1 MAAFEYLAL
10 DPRGREQKGLIEAD
24 SPRQARQLLREKQ
37 WAPLEVKQAKSKEDV
52 SRGGLSFG
60 RGLSAR
66 DLALV
71 TRQLATL
78 VQAALPIEEALRAAA
93 AQSTSAKIKSMLLA
107 VRARVMEGHSLAAA
121 LREYPS
127 AFPELYRATV
137 AAGEHAGHLGLVLDQ
152 LADYTDQRQQSRQKI
167 QLALLYPVILMVASL
182 AIVVLLLGYVVPDV
196 VKVFVNTGQE
206 LPALTRGLIA
216 TSDVVKNWGWL
227 IVLGII
233 AALMAMRA
241 ALRDPALRLRW
252 HAFILRIPLIGRLSR
267 ATNTARFASTL
278 AILTKSGVPLVEAL
292 SIAAAVIANLRIR
305 ERVVEAAQKVREGS
319 SLTRALDATGEFPP
333 MMLHMIAS
341 GEKSGELDQMLAR
354 TARNQE
360 NDLAAQ
366 VSLLVGLFEPF
377 MLVFMG
383 AVVLVIVLAILM
395 PILSLNQLVG
405 YRQ

>member
-10 DPRGREQKGLIEAD
+10 DAQGRQQKGSLEAD

-37 WAPLEVKQAKSKEDV
+37 LTPLQVKQAKARE
-52 SRGGLSFG
+52 SRSDSPLSFG
-60 RGLSAR
+60 HGLSAS
-66 DLALV
+66 DLALI

-93 AQSTSAKIKSMLLA
+93 AQTRTPKIKSMLLA
-107 VRARVMEGHSLAAA
+107 VRARVLEGHSLAVS
-121 LREYPS
+121 LKEYPA

-152 LADYTDQRQQSRQKI
+152 LADYTEQRQQSRQKI
-167 QLALLYPVILMVASL
+167 QLALLYPLILMVAAL
-182 AIVVLLLGYVVPDV
+182 TIVGFLLGYVVPDV

-216 TSDVVKNWGWL
+216 TSDVVKTWGWL
-227 IVLGII
+227 MVLVGVGAVLG
-233 AALMAMRA
+233 LRV
-241 ALRDPALRLRW
+241 ALRDEALQRRW
-252 HAFILRIPLIGRLSR
+252 HAFILRIPLVGRLAR

-278 AILTKSGVPLVEAL
+278 AILSKSGVPLVEAL
-292 SIAAAVIANLRIR
+292 AIAAAVIANLRIR
-305 ERVVEAAQKVREGS
+305 DKVIVAAQAVREGS
-319 SLTRALDATGEFPP
+319 SLTRALDASGEFPP

-366 VSLLVGLFEPF
+366 VALLVGLFEPF

-383 AVVLVIVLAILM
+383 AVVLVIVLAILL

-405 YRQ
+405 

>member
-10 DPRGREQKGLIEAD
+10 DNQGRQQKGLLEAD
-24 SPRQARQLLREKQ
+24 SPRQARQQLRERN
-37 WAPLEVKQAKSKEDV
+37 WSPLEIKQAKAREEK
-52 SRGGLSFG
+52 SRSGLSFG
-60 RGLSAR
+60 QGLSAR

-93 AQSTSAKIKSMLLA
+93 AQSTTPRIKSMLLA
-107 VRARVMEGHSLAAA
+107 VRARVMEGHSLAAS
-121 LREYPS
+121 LKEYPS
-127 AFPELYRATV
+127 AFPDLYRATV
-137 AAGEHAGHLGLVLDQ
+137 AAGEHAGHLALVLEQ
-152 LADYTDQRQQSRQKI
+152 LADYTEQRQQSRQKI

-182 AIVVLLLGYVVPDV
+182 TIVGFLLGYVVPDV

-216 TSDVVKNWGWL
+216 ASDLVKHWGWL
-227 IVLGII
+227 FLLLGG
-233 AALMAMRA
+233 AGVFGLRQ
-241 ALRDPALRLRW
+241 ALRDENLRRRW
-252 HAFILRIPLIGRLSR
+252 HALILRIPLVGRLAR

-278 AILTKSGVPLVEAL
+278 AILTRSGVPLVEAL

-305 ERVVEAAQKVREGS
+305 DKVIEAAQKVREGS
-319 SLTRALDATGEFPP
+319 SLTRALDATEEFPP

-366 VSLLVGLFEPF
+366 IALLVGLFEPF

-383 AVVLVIVLAILM
+383 AVVLVIVLAILL

-405 YRQ
+405 

>member
-1 MAAFEYLAL
+1 MAAFEYIAL

-37 WAPLEVKQAKSKEDV
+37 WSPLEVKQAKSKEDT
-52 SRGGLSFG
+52 GGGGFAFG

-93 AQSTSAKIKSMLLA
+93 AQSTSQKIKSMLLA
-107 VRARVMEGHSLAAA
+107 VRARVMEGHSLAAS

-167 QLALLYPVILMVASL
+167 QLALLYPVILLVASL

-196 VKVFVNTGQE
+196 VKVFVNTGQQ
-206 LPALTRGLIA
+206 LPALTTGLIA
-216 TSDVVKNWGWL
+216 VSELVQRWGWL
-227 IVLGII
+227 MFVGLV
-233 AALMAMRA
+233 AAAFAMRQ
-241 ALRDPALRLRW
+241 ALRDEKIKRRW
-252 HAFILRIPLIGRLSR
+252 HAFILRIPLVGRLAR

-278 AILTKSGVPLVEAL
+278 AILTRSGVPLVDAL
-292 SIAAAVIANLRIR
+292 GIAAAVIANLRIR
-305 ERVVEAAQKVREGS
+305 DKVIEAAQRVREGG

-366 VSLLVGLFEPF
+366 ISLLVGLFEPF

-383 AVVLVIVLAILM
+383 AVVLVIVLAILL

-405 YRQ
+405 